1 MINRYLRGLAV
12 ALLAA
17 TLAPAWA
24 HPPVEPTLD
33 AHTQEFEKR
42 VYKVTDGVY
51 QAVGYAIANS
61 IMIEGDDGIIIVDVT
76 ESLESAQE
84 VMAEFR
90 KITDKPV
97 KALIYT
103 HNHADHVFGARGFV
117 PEGDVDVYAHE
128 TTNYYINRAGNIIAN
143 SLQIRSSRMFGTYL
157 PQGEEGVVNTGLG
170 PFLAVTGPKG
180 GTVAPIRPNKTFSD
194 ELDIE
199 IAGVKIKLV
208 HAPGETNDQLFVWLP
223 EKKVLMPGDN
233 LYKAF
238 PNLYTIRGTL
248 YRDVL
253 GWVDSLD
260 KMLAVEPEFIAP
272 SHSRPIAGKDQVKEV
287 LTVYRDAIQYVHD
300 QTVRGINQGLT
311 PDELVE
317 VVKLPP
323 HLKNHPYL
331 AEHYGTVAWSVRMIY
346 QGYLGWFDGDA
357 TTLNPVGP
365 VDRAQ
370 KTVALMGGEQ
380 KVEQSIRDAL
390 ADKEWAWAAE
400 LAAHLERVA
409 ADNTAA
415 SELKAQALR
424 NLGQLSVS
432 ANGRNYYL
440 TQALETENQ
449 LAIKPEDVDE
459 NRLDFVKTLP
469 MVDLLKSMPVNLN
482 PEKAVDVDQRVELN
496 FTDSGESFNFHV
508 RNGVAV
514 LREGKA
520 EGEVDLR
527 VELTAAGWVEM
538 ITGHQ
543 SLPKAMLTGDIKL
556 ENRITDIPAF
566 LGFLNLFAG

>member
-1 MINRYLRGLAV
+1 MINRCLRGLAV
-12 ALLAA
+12 ALLAGVL
-17 TLAPAWA
+17 TPAWG

-128 TTNYYINRAGNIIAN
+128 TTNYYLNRVGNIIAN

-170 PFLAVTGPKG
+170 PFLAVTGPNG

-260 KMLAVEPEFIAP
+260 KMLAVEPAFIAP
-272 SHSRPIAGKDQVKEV
+272 SHSRPIVGKAKAKEV
-287 LTVYRDAIQYVHD
+287 LTAYRDAIQYVHD

-317 VVKLPP
+317 IVKLPS

-346 QGYLGWFDGDA
+346 QGYLGWFNGDA
-357 TTLNPVGP
+357 TSLNPVGP
-365 VDRAQ
+365 LDRAR
-370 KTVALMGGEQ
+370 KTVSLMGGEE
-380 KVEQSIRDAL
+380 KVEQSIREAL
-390 ADKEWAWAAE
+390 ADAEWAWAAE

-409 ADNTAA
+409 ADRTDA
-415 SELKAQALR
+415 SALKAEALR

-440 TQALETENQ
+440 TQALETENK
-449 LAIKPEDVDE
+449 LAITPEDVDE

-482 PEKAVDVDQRVELN
+482 PEKAADVDQRVELN
-496 FTDSGESFNFHV
+496 FTDSGESFHFHV

-520 EGEVDLR
+520 DGDVDLR
-527 VELTAAGWVEM
+527 VELTANGWVEM

-543 SLPKAMLTGDIKL
+543 SLPKALLTGDIKL
-556 ENRITDIPAF
+556 ENRITDVPAF